1 MLKGTQESLFLVW
14 RSKRKV
20 IVAICIGYEYAD
32 LYSIALSVIA
42 NKYHVFITL

>member
-20 IVAICIGYEYAD
+20 IFAICICYEYTD
-32 LYSIALSVIA
+32 LDGIAFSVIA
-42 NKYHVFITL
+42 NDNHVFITL